1 MAEVIDKYLVKTGEE
16 LDNSPIE
23 WLIPSWIPRRGITL
37 LCSDGGIGKSF
48 LWISIASALTKG
60 NRTILDPGPIIRS
73 EKKILCFSGEDP
85 ECILR
90 KRFEDS
96 AAKLENIFCVAQ
108 DSSAPDFSFN
118 SQFIINVISKI
129 RPDFM
134 IFDPLQAFIESNVDM
149 SRRNQMRHAMK
160 PLLSI
165 SSTFNLPIMVV
176 VHTNKRQT
184 AESGRDKMAD
194 SADLWDI
201 ARSVIML
208 GFADRNERYISLE
221 KSSYSNH
228 TAVDSV
234 LFSLENG
241 RVNYLDR
248 VEKKMKDFI
257 QDTKFIQQS
266 ERFPSKKQQCADQI
280 LLILSENDGCI
291 SGEILDQKLVDSGY
305 SSKTIRNGKELLRDS
320 NYLQFE
326 RLSNGKVVYRK
337 SLMAP

>member
-1 MAEVIDKYLVKTGEE
+1 MGEIIDNYLIKTADE
-16 LDNSPIE
+16 LDNSEIE
-23 WLIPSWIPRRGITL
+23 WLIPEWIPCRGITL

-48 LWISIASALTKG
+48 LWVSIASALSKG
-60 NRTILDPGPIIRS
+60 NRTILDSGPIFRN

-96 AAKLENIFCVAQ
+96 AAKMDNIFCVAQ
-108 DSSAPDFSFN
+108 DSSAPEFSFN
-118 SQFIINVISKI
+118 SPFVVNIIAKI
-129 RPDFM
+129 HPDLM
-134 IFDPLQAFIESNVDM
+134 IFDPLQAFIGSNVDM

-160 PLLSI
+160 PLMTI
-165 SSTFNLPIMVV
+165 SSTYNLPVMVV
-176 VHTNKRQT
+176 VHTNKRQA

-208 GFADRNERYISLE
+208 GYSERNERYISLE

-257 QDTKFIQQS
+257 QDTKIVQQT
-266 ERFPSKKQQCADQI
+266 ERIPSKKQQCADLI
-280 LLILSENDGCI
+280 LSILSENDGI
-291 SGEILDQKLVDSGY
+291 VSGEVLDQKLAEAGY
-305 SSKTIRNGKELLRDS
+305 SSKTIRSGKELLRDS
-320 NYLQFE
+320 MDLFFD

-337 SLMAP
+337 TLLAP